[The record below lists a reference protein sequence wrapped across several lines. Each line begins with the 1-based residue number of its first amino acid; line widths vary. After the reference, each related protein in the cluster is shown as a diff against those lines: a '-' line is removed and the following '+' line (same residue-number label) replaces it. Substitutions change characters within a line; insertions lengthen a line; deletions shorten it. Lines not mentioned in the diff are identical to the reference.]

1 MWVTHKR
8 SRSVRAL
15 VVVLYIVVVNH
26 SLTSPLKS
34 FISLKTG
41 HNRIYIA
48 TYHDVTIL
56 GDRGVWL
63 GVVPSDVR
71 QSGLVNKHIKRGV
84 IISIHSFDSIK
95 FKFKFDSTQK
105 LNSFDSRFIAIPFV
119 LRRCLYDLK
128 YICSWSQTCC
138 ANSAT
143 I

>member
-15 VVVLYIVVVNH
+15 VIVLYIVVVNH
-26 SLTSPLKS
+26 PLASPSKS

-56 GDRGVWL
+56 GDRSVWL

-71 QSGLVNKHIKRGV
+71 QSDLVNKHIKRGV
-84 IISIHSFDSIK
+84 IISIHSIR
-95 FKFKFDSTQK
+95 
-105 LNSFDSRFIAIPFV
+105 LNSNSNSIQ
-119 LRRCLYDLK
+119 LK
-128 YICSWSQTCC
+128 
-138 ANSAT
+138 N
-143 I
+143 